1 MKTPEE
7 LKLIR
12 ANAVIKRK
20 VTIEKKRLDK
30 KTKKDVSHVLDKKN
44 KTAYH
49 KLLKALDFG
58 HAKIN
63 IKKSG
68 ARFKGKDVIQ
78 VIVRQKNM
86 SQEQIIEH
94 VNKVSHLL
102 GRYELNQ
109 GLIDVSV
116 MGHKWLYQG
125 QTTFGHDLIFRD
137 EYDGLDDD
145 SYDMFAL
152 YLSALPASFM
162 GTSLSKNV
170 LGNHLLK
177 IFPEPV
183 DFKKFLKLPQYAKV
197 DLKYMDQIEK
207 KLNVSIN
214 FTGDDQYTSK
224 LNSLKV
230 INLKII
236 NEHCTLD
243 IDKKDIFNLGVKI
256 SNRDRVPLLFDI
268 QTFNAY
274 DHIDD
279 REFLFTKEARNKVFH
294 WKTDFILVN
303 KFDEKESLKDNY
315 NRFIEMADALKK
327 ETNSKINLYRTGNY
341 VRTALHL
348 FNEMTHHIPIPDAIK
363 QREGLFIDNASQ
375 GAIIFNTKGYKGP
388 CWKCDVKSM
397 YPSIMKSSQQCFP
410 VKEGELK
417 YITEFEQFFRF
428 GIYRAKITGPVR
440 EHSCASSV
448 TEATEHSCKKL
459 FRLSY
464 NHYYTHIDLTRAKE
478 LGYQIDLIID
488 DKPNFLYYSRD
499 KCLTGSE
506 IFGEFVDYLFK
517 LKENKILG
525 AKNILNTLW
534 GAISEKDKKKKKIN
548 PSVDDVFD
556 IPDDCRPSFK
566 PFDDDNTIIKYCYY
580 DKIYKYGWARIM
592 PFILAKGRSIISKV
606 IEPYEDIA
614 IRCHT
619 DGILFKK
626 EPVGIKYGDE
636 MGSLVD
642 EGYFENITID
652 KSGKIKYL
660 I

>member
-1 MKTPEE
+1 MTKTLEE
-7 LKLIR
+7 LIEIR
-12 ANAVIKRK
+12 KNAAIKRK
-20 VTIEKKRLDK
+20 ATIEKKRLDK
-30 KTKKDVSHVLDKKN
+30 KTKKDVSHIIDKKN

-49 KLLKALDFG
+49 KLLKTLDFG

-68 ARFKGKDVIQ
+68 ARYKGKDVIQ
-78 VIVRQKNM
+78 VIVRQKGM
-86 SQEQIIEH
+86 DRQIIIDH

-102 GRYELNQ
+102 GKHDLNK
-109 GLIDVSV
+109 GLIDLSV
-116 MGHKWLYQG
+116 LGDKWYYQG
-125 QTTFGHDLIFRD
+125 QTTFGNNVVFKD
-137 EYDGLDDD
+137 EYDDLFDD

-152 YLSALPASFM
+152 YLSALPETFM
-162 GTSLSKNV
+162 GHSENNDCLYNCLKQV

-183 DFKKFLKLPQYAKV
+183 DFKKFLKLPKYAKI

-207 KLNVSIN
+207 RLNVSIN
-214 FTGDDQYTSK
+214 FSGDDQYTSK

-236 NEHCTLD
+236 NEHCLLD
-243 IDKKDIFNLGVKI
+243 EKMKKKDIFNLGVKI
-256 SNRDRVPLLFDI
+256 SNRDRIPLLFNI
-268 QTFNAY
+268 QTLNAY

-279 REFLFTKEARNKVFH
+279 REFHFTKEARNKVFH
-294 WKTDFILVN
+294 WQTDFILIN

-315 NRFIEMADALKK
+315 NRFTKMADALKK

-341 VRTALHL
+341 VRTALNL
-348 FNEMTHHIPIPDAIK
+348 FNEMTQHIPIPDPIK

-375 GAIIFNTKGYKGP
+375 GAIIFNTKGYEGP

-428 GIYRAKITGPVR
+428 GIYRAKITGNI
-440 EHSCASSV
+440 
-448 TEATEHSCKKL
+448 CKKL

-464 NHYYTHIDLTRAKE
+464 NHHYTHIDLTRAKE

-506 IFGEFVDYLFK
+506 IFSEFIDYLFK
-517 LKENKILG
+517 LKENKVLG

-548 PSVDDVFD
+548 PSVDDVFEV
-556 IPDDCRPSFK
+556 PDDCKPTFK
-566 PFDDDNTIIKYCYY
+566 PFDDNNTIIKYCYY

-592 PFILAKGRSIISKV
+592 PFILAKGRSMISKI
-606 IEPYEDIA
+606 IEPYHDIA

-619 DGILFKK
+619 DGVLFKE
-626 EPVGIKYGDE
+626 EPKGLKYDDK
-636 MGSLVD
+636 MGSFVF
-642 EGYFENITID
+642 EGHFENITIN
-652 KSGKIKYL
+652 KSGIIKY
-660 I
+660 